1 MITVSESLVA
11 RRARLGAQ
19 AAAQRV
25 ALSGQMQPWRVRL
38 AVADRVGAAARTA
51 ARHPLLLAGVAVL
64 LVLRRPRRAVQW
76 LQYGWM
82 GWQVARKL
90 RSNWSQNKTAP

>member
-1 MITVSESLVA
+1 MRCPVKCSPSVCGWRSPIAELP
-11 RRARLGAQ
+11 RRA
-19 AAAQRV
+19 
-25 ALSGQMQPWRVRL
+25 
-38 AVADRVGAAARTA
+38 
-51 ARHPLLLAGVAVL
+51 PLLLAGVAVL

-90 RSNWSQNKTAP
+90 RSNCSQNKTAP